1 MVSAKIRAWAA
12 RRGYRVAFAS
22 ADVLGQVQDRLG
34 RLSADGAF
42 APGFAESQLGGFDY
56 PDSGGRRPART
67 VAVVAVSRP
76 AWVVRFDTTKGGVDA
91 VLPPTYVEYR
101 RLFEELRLDLIEALG
116 GRIAVSTLAVPLKS
130 LAAAAG
136 LVSYGRNNLAYVQ
149 PFGSYAQLAA
159 YLIDAPAEDSPRAI
173 GFERM
178 LDRCATCQACVKACP
193 TGAISGD
200 RFLLRADRCYTVIS
214 ESSGP
219 LPTDPRPPSPD
230 CLIGCLACQ
239 VICPENRG
247 LLERW
252 PTSFAFTAEETAA
265 LAAPGRIPEGPLSD
279 SIDAK
284 FASLELTEGVP
295 LLRRNLRRLLELAG
309 PLRHQTREGRARQT

>member
-1 MVSAKIRAWAA
+1 MVNAGIRSWAA

-22 ADVLGQVQDRLG
+22 ADVLGLVEDRLG

-42 APGFAESQLGGFDY
+42 APGFVETHLGGFDY
-56 PDSGGRRPART
+56 PEGGHRGPART
-67 VAVVAVSRP
+67 VAVVAVPRP
-76 AWVVRFDTTKGGVDA
+76 AWVVRFDTARGDVDA

-101 RLFEELRLDLIEALG
+101 RLFEELRLDLVEALG
-116 GRIAVSTLAVPLKS
+116 GRVAVDTLAVPFKT
-130 LAAAAG
+130 LATAAG
-136 LVSYGRNNLAYVQ
+136 LVSYGRNNLAYVP

-214 ESSGP
+214 ESSHP
-219 LPTDPRPPSPD
+219 LPADPRPPSPD

-239 VICPENRG
+239 IVCPENRG
-247 LLERW
+247 LLERR
-252 PTSFAFTAEETAA
+252 PTSFTFTAEETAA
-265 LAAPGRIPEGPLSD
+265 LAAPGQIPEGRLSEG
-279 SIDAK
+279 IDAK
-284 FASLELTEGVP
+284 FASLALTEGVP

-309 PLRHQTREGRARQT
+309 GRPGDDDDG